1 MYKKNYST
9 YVVWSKSIDCKQ
21 QNKMYQQCRFV
32 HIVWPRFNSVISEF
46 SDCGNDIS
54 NIQLAASY
62 SVVTTLQ
69 HIFLEASTVYL
80 V

>member
-9 YVVWSKSIDCKQ
+9 YVMWSKSIDCKQ
-21 QNKMYQQCRFV
+21 QKKNVSAMQVCSYCLTPFQFC
-32 HIVWPRFNSVISEF
+32 EF

-62 SVVTTLQ
+62 SVVRTLQ
-69 HIFLEASTVYL
+69 HIFLDASTVYL